1 MSVQNHDGAIRNS
14 SNTQLSQTS
23 SARAD
28 SNNLSSFFSRVFE
41 FLFRST
47 STSSSSL
54 AGRNIS
60 TNPTIG
66 APTAPIQGIANRA
79 GVSSPVTLNMEF
91 ENLDVSERGDYL
103 SKALDSGKKDLV
115 KSILLTDPVISDTD
129 RAKLI
134 EKTLSNNDFDT
145 YRLLVNGDP
154 LKFVFSKIDSMDKT
168 LLNCMTNTKDALNSD
183 QKAIIMMHALKTD
196 NKKLFFSVFDNSLS
210 IPSQYREFIKDT
222 AFEKN

>member
-14 SNTQLSQTS
+14 SNTQLTQTS
-23 SARAD
+23 SARVD
-28 SNNLSSFFSRVFE
+28 SNKLSSFFSKVFE
-41 FLFRST
+41 FLFGST

-60 TNPTIG
+60 ANPPVG

-79 GVSSPVTLNMEF
+79 GITPPIVLNMEF
-91 ENLDVSERGDYL
+91 ENLDIMERGSYL
-103 SKALDSGKKDLV
+103 SKALDAGKKDLV
-115 KSILLTDPVISDTD
+115 KGILLTDPVISDTD

-145 YRLLVNGDP
+145 YRLLVKGDP

-168 LLNCMTNTKDALNSD
+168 LLTCMFNTENALNNH
-183 QKAIIMMHALKTD
+183 Q
-196 NKKLFFSVFDNSLS
+196 KKLVLS
-210 IPSQYREFIKDT
+210 YIL
-222 AFEKN
+222 EKSS